1 MDPDIFQA
9 PEETRFK
16 SQGST
21 RVLAVIAL
29 PALMSFYLAYVV
41 KGWYFD
47 LCTAR
52 VQPFRALL
60 FQQLEASQRYLY
72 YNINYNNLTY
82 W

>member
-1 MDPDIFQA
+1 MVGCRTADEQPSLPNPSGQNRATTVTMDPDIFQA

-41 KGWYFD
+41 KGW
-47 LCTAR
+47 
-52 VQPFRALL
+52 
-60 FQQLEASQRYLY
+60 
-72 YNINYNNLTY
+72 
-82 W
+82 